1 MSFPMN
7 YAGAGFILFSTDMR
21 VLLVQDAKTHKW
33 GFPKGHREQE
43 DESDLAT
50 AQRELLEET
59 GIPDSAYAI
68 VQTPFRITR
77 GSSSYIFRYATM
89 KQGAYMG
96 SVQNRKEIRTMR
108 WIPLYDLLQAEEFA
122 TGGNKYLRTWIE
134 DVRSVAN
141 KKFVQVLNEHLVAKC
156 LSVLF
161 HSVNGPNST
170 TNPILSV

>member
-1 MSFPMN
+1 MN

-33 GFPKGHREQE
+33 GFPKGHREDI

-68 VQTPFRITR
+68 VQTPFRIAR

-96 SVQNRKEIRTMR
+96 CVQNRKEIRSMR
-108 WIPLYDLLQAEEFA
+108 WIPLYDMLYAEEYIS
-122 TGGNKYLRTWIE
+122 GGNKYLRSWIE
-134 DVRSVAN
+134 DVKSSAN
-141 KKFVQVLNEHLVAKC
+141 KKFVQILNDHLVAKC
-156 LSVLF
+156 LTVLF
-161 HSVNGPNST
+161 QHTSSPNC
-170 TNPILSV
+170 PFLAH